1 MQKEVCLKFD
11 FQVPIV
17 SIVLTVPTVEDF
29 TLKSL
34 STTSALIGTAT
45 IACVDSATQKGS
57 NMSINFERQAKKNM
71 KVANIHFVFKLQTT
85 ICETKVDNLL
95 RIKATSS
102 I

>member
-1 MQKEVCLKFD
+1 MQKAVCLKFD

-57 NMSINFERQAKKNM
+57 NMSINFERQAKK

>member
-1 MQKEVCLKFD
+1 MQKAVCLKFD

-45 IACVDSATQKGS
+45 IACVGIATQKGS
-57 NMSINFERQAKKNM
+57 NINMSINFERQAKKNL
-71 KVANIHFVFKLQTT
+71 KVANPHFVLKLQ
-85 ICETKVDNLL
+85 TKVDNLL
-95 RIKATSS
+95 RLKAMSS